1 MVYYEIQI
9 NLDTLSYSATLS
21 DIDTL
26 FHLSKLIWNGKSQSL
41 HEKRTEQYFFG
52 APGTENYKNSQKCT
66 QIIKNQNKRSMANDM
81 GLFRD

>member
-9 NLDTLSYSATLS
+9 NLDTLTYSATLS

-41 HEKRTEQYFFG
+41 HEKCWRMEQDCIG
-52 APGTENYKNSQKCT
+52 LQRQGILKTVKNAQT
-66 QIIKNQNKRSMANDM
+66 
-81 GLFRD
+81 